1 MVGQDILSAGLVAS
15 AISGLMC
22 AGSILGQWIEL
33 TPPEETE
40 GQTKETKKSI

>member
-22 AGSILGQWIEL
+22 AGTILGQWIEL
-33 TPPEETE
+33 APPEETE
-40 GQTKETKKSI
+40 DDQKETKKSI